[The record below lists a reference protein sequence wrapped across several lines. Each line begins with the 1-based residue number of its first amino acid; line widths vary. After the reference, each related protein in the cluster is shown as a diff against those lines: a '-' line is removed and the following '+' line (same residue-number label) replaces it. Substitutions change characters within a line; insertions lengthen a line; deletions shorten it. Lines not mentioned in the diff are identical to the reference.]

1 MREPQVTAEM
11 YANWIRD
18 TYGPDHYRKEL
29 EYIFDLLP
37 DDSREALCDLV
48 RADMDEVE

>member
-1 MREPQVTAEM
+1 MRKPQVTAET

-37 DDSREALCDLV
+37 DDERDALCDLV
-48 RADMDEVE
+48 RADMEELE